1 MKTVHT
7 ALTIAGSDPSGGA
20 GIQADLKTFSALKVF
35 AQSVITSITTQN
47 TLGVKGAFHLPVL
60 TVEQQL
66 GALLDDKKPFA
77 VKTGMLGNEA
87 IVECVAR
94 ISSNVQE
101 SKNLWSI
108 RSYVRPTAKHFCPQ
122 KEFRRSRRNCCR
134 WRLVVTPN
142 IKEAEILSGIKIAK
156 PGDRLKVARAILKT
170 GVKSVLITGGHLKG
184 KPEDFFYDGGRP
196 LLLHSERLGDGDLHG
211 TGCVFSSAIAG
222 GLAKG
227 EPLVSAIASAKEF
240 MEKAILGG
248 VLSGQGQGSVEP
260 LSSLYQ
266 NEERWDIFQRVSKAM
281 EILKG
286 AKIGH
291 LIPEVQSNLGVGI
304 ADARTHQ
311 DVIGFPGRIVKHGEN
326 IVTLSPPQY
335 GGSKHVAN
343 IVLTAMRYNPDKRA
357 VMNIK
362 YTPELLKI
370 CTRLKL
376 KIATFNRADE
386 PKKVRRKEG
395 SSLEW
400 GTDTAIKGCGFVP
413 DIIYDIGG
421 FGKEE
426 MIRVIAD
433 DIESLVDR
441 ILKIHRLCK

>member
-1 MKTVHT
+1 MKTVPT

-20 GIQADLKTFSALKVF
+20 GIQADLKTFSAFRVF
-35 AQSVITSITTQN
+35 AQSVIASITVQN
-47 TLGVKGAFHLPVL
+47 TSGVKGTFHLPVD

-66 GALLDDKKPFA
+66 GALLDDKKPLA

-87 IVECVAR
+87 IVLSVAR
-94 ISSNVQE
+94 QLKRARIWKLVVDPVMRSSSGQALLSAKGVQA
-101 SKNLWSI
+101 L
-108 RSYVRPTAKHFCPQ
+108 
-122 KEFRRSRRNCCR
+122 KEKLLPLA
-134 WRLVVTPN
+134 LVVTPN
-142 IKEAEILSGIKIAK
+142 IKEAEILSGVKIAK
-156 PGDRLKVARAILKT
+156 PGDRLKAARAILKT

-196 LLLHSERLGDGDLHG
+196 LLLESKRLGEKDLHG
-211 TGCVFSSAIAG
+211 TGCVFSAAIAG
-222 GLAKG
+222 GLALGK
-227 EPLVSAIASAKEF
+227 PLVSSITSAKEF

-248 VLSGQGQGSVEP
+248 VMPGAGQGSVEP
-260 LSSLYQ
+260 LTSLYQ
-266 NEERWDIFQRVSKAM
+266 NEERWDLFQRVSRAV
-281 EILKG
+281 EILKSER
-286 AKIGH
+286 IGH

-304 ADARTHQ
+304 EGARTHRE
-311 DVIGFPGRIVKHGEN
+311 VLGFSGRIVKHGTS
-326 IVTLSPPQY
+326 IVTLSPPEF

-370 CTRLKL
+370 CRRLKF
-376 KIATFNRADE
+376 KTATFNRADE
-386 PKKVRRKEG
+386 PKKVRSREG

-400 GTDTAIKGCGFVP
+400 GTDTAIRGCGFVP

-426 MIRVIAD
+426 MIRVIAED
-433 DIESLVDR
+433 VESLVDK
-441 ILKIHRLCK
+441 ILKIHRLYK

>member
-20 GIQADLKTFSALKVF
+20 GIQADLKTFSALKIF
-35 AQSVITSITTQN
+35 AQSVITSITVQN
-47 TLGVKGAFHLPVL
+47 TSGVQGSFHLPVD

-66 GALLDDKKPFA
+66 AALLDDKKPFA
-77 VKTGMLGNEA
+77 VKTGMLGNDA
-87 IVECVAR
+87 IVLSVAR
-94 ISSNVQE
+94 QLKRARIKNLVVDPVIRSSNGKTLLSARGV
-101 SKNLWSI
+101 L
-108 RSYVRPTAKHFCPQ
+108 AL
-122 KEFRRSRRNCCR
+122 KEK
-134 WRLVVTPN
+134 LLPLALTTTPN
-142 IKEAEILSGIKIAK
+142 IKEAEILSGLKIVK
-156 PGDRLKVARAILKT
+156 PGDRLKAARAILKT

-196 LLLHSERLGDGDLHG
+196 LLFESERLTKSDLHG

-222 GLAKG
+222 GLALG
-227 EPLVSAIASAKEF
+227 QPLVLAITSAKEF
-240 MEKAILGG
+240 MKNAILGG
-248 VLSGQGQGSVEP
+248 VLSGRGQGSVEP

-266 NEERWDIFQRVSKAM
+266 NAERWDLFQRVSRAV
-281 EILKG
+281 EILKD
-286 AKIGH
+286 AKIGQ
-291 LIPEVQSNLGVGI
+291 LIPEVQSNLGVGLE
-304 ADARTHQ
+304 DARAHQ
-311 DVIGFPGRIVKHGEN
+311 DVLGFPGRIVKHGEN

-335 GGSKHVAN
+335 GGSRHVAN

-370 CTRLKL
+370 CQRLKF
-376 KIATFNRADE
+376 KTATFNRADE
-386 PKKVRRKEG
+386 PKNVRSKEG

-400 GTDTAIKGCGFVP
+400 GTDTAIRGCGFVP

-433 DIESLVDR
+433 DIESLVDK
-441 ILKIHRLCK
+441 ILKIHRLHK

>member
-7 ALTIAGSDPSGGA
+7 ALSIAGSDPSGGA

-47 TLGVKGAFHLPVL
+47 TLGVKEAFHLPVL

-87 IVECVAR
+87 IVECVVRQLKRAR
-94 ISSNVQE
+94 IKKLVVDPVIRSSNGKTLLSAKGVQA
-101 SKNLWSI
+101 L
-108 RSYVRPTAKHFCPQ
+108 
-122 KEFRRSRRNCCR
+122 KEKLLPLA
-134 WRLVVTPN
+134 LVVTPN
-142 IKEAEILSGIKIAK
+142 IKEAEILSGIKITK

-196 LLLHSERLGDGDLHG
+196 LLLESVRLGDGDLHG

-227 EPLVSAIASAKEF
+227 EPLASAIASAKEF
-240 MEKAILGG
+240 MAKAIPGG
-248 VLSGQGQGSVEP
+248 VSSGQGQGSVEP

-281 EILKG
+281 EILKD

-370 CTRLKL
+370 CKRLKL
-376 KIATFNRADE
+376 KIATFDRADE

-400 GTDTAIKGCGFVP
+400 GTDTAITGCGFVP

-433 DIESLVDR
+433 DIESLVDM